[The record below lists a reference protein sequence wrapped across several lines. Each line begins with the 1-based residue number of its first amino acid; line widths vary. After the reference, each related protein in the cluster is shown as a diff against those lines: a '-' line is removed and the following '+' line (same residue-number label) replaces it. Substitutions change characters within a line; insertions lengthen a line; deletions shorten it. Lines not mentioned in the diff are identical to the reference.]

1 MGLTERKL
9 WARTIV
15 GFELGGGGAGGLAG
29 LAGPGQFIVMLT
41 TLGDLGGGDG
51 FLDGGAPRP
60 VIPGP
65 AGGTGLVAVGFD
77 SSGGGFGARLCLPK
91 FNVGGFVGML
101 GGFRLMP
108 TLSVESFYK
117 SMEKKKKS

>member
-1 MGLTERKL
+1 MGF
-9 WARTIV
+9 V
-15 GFELGGGGAGGLAG
+15 LGGGGAGGLAG
-29 LAGPGQFIVMLT
+29 LAGQFIVILT

-51 FLDGGAPRP
+51 FLDGGAPPRP
-60 VIPGP
+60 VIAGP

-108 TLSVESFYK
+108 ALSVESFYDWMDGK
-117 SMEKKKKS
+117 QNIK